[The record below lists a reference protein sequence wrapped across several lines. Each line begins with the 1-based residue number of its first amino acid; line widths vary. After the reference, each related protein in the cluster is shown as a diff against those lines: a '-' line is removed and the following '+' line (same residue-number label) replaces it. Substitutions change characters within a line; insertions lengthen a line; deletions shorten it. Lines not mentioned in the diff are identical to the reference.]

1 MLVNS
6 VSAFRT
12 MAKQCYY
19 MIIIIGLIAV
29 AISQNPIDERT
40 TFEAAFQGPGV
51 SSQKCLNNSCCD
63 GEIDNKMVKATIKY
77 KTVNYCWNDGNWTNI
92 NRIMVG
98 MK

>member
-40 TFEAAFQGPGV
+40 TFEAAFQVTFV
-51 SSQKCLNNSCCD
+51 SSVRCD

>member
-40 TFEAAFQGPGV
+40 TFEAAFQG
-51 SSQKCLNNSCCD
+51 KL
-63 GEIDNKMVKATIKY
+63 Y
-77 KTVNYCWNDGNWTNI
+77 
-92 NRIMVG
+92 
-98 MK
+98 